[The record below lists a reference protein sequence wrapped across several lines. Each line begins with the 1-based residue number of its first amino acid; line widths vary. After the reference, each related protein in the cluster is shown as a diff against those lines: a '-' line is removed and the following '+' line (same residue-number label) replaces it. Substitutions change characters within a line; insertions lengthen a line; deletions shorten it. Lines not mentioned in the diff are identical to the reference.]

1 MRIHVAGRAVEPISF
16 LCVLV
21 TMWCFV
27 TIAAVV
33 LMGWAV
39 VLVCAAVVLVCA
51 AVVDLPMAL
60 LRRMRA

>member
-1 MRIHVAGRAVEPISF
+1 MNIHIAGRSVEPISF

-33 LMGWAV
+33 LMGWVAV
-39 VLVCAAVVLVCA
+39 AVCAAVVG
-51 AVVDLPMAL
+51 LPMRL
-60 LRRMRA
+60 WRGLRA